1 MTTER
6 VTALPDL
13 EEQVAEEPQDL
24 VDEEVDEEPQAEEEP
39 DYQQLAETR
48 LQELDTLRQE
58 RDRLEEARRSERI
71 QALTAKQRDERSDRM
86 EGMMKD
92 LLLKVDNGELSVTE
106 ATPAIREGVRR
117 VENEIENTEEV
128 SRFLGE
134 IETIHKDM
142 QTLME
147 NMDQGSQEVE
157 DVRNRWQ
164 EAESL
169 WSQGRY
175 SEARSRVGH
184 AQTTLSLAQERQKG
198 SGRRKASSAAMSL
211 NDQSNSGERRA
222 VGASDQATW
231 DAYGRGEITWSKRVE
246 EAGRKLSYLPS

>member
-6 VTALPDL
+6 VTDLPEL
-13 EEQVAEEPQDL
+13 EEQVEEEPQDL
-24 VDEEVDEEPQAEEEP
+24 VDEDVNEEPQVEEEP

-48 LQELDTLRQE
+48 LQELETLRQE

-117 VENEIENTEEV
+117 VETEIENTEEV
-128 SRFLGE
+128 SRLLGE

-142 QTLME
+142 ESSME
-147 NMDQGSQEVE
+147 SMDQGSQELE

-184 AQTTLSLAQERQKG
+184 AQTTLSLVQERQKG
-198 SGRRKASSAAMSL
+198 NGRRKASPAAMSL
-211 NDQSNSGERRA
+211 NDQSNRGERRA